1 MSTEE
6 KVIQEAR
13 RLNEAGRTE
22 DAKRLLQE
30 YERTTAVERTNEQ
43 TVYDLLP
50 TAGEI
55 IPSLLAAGP
64 GAKAG
69 AAAGAPLGPLGVA
82 AGGLIGGVASSA
94 LAAGTGRFI
103 GEAAEDYFEGRV
115 VDPEKALQKAT
126 EAATQDAIWSTIFG
140 LGFPV
145 LSKGAQK
152 VGQEVS
158 KKFSGKY
165 TTDEAIET
173 VADLQ
178 EKLKEYGATL
188 MPTMVSGGKRNEILF
203 DVAKVS
209 LVTKNTV
216 DEVFKNY
223 EKYMGAQTEQLV
235 SSFKAGTPRQHGENL
250 LALRQATDS
259 ALQEIVSPFYKAIS
273 QEGKKIP
280 VDITKSV
287 KEQVKEIRA
296 RHRGKPKKDPQ
307 TGKTVFQINWPDSAT
322 RNAHMYL
329 TNIPEKLSFQ
339 EAHTNLSVVKQRL
352 FELSKSTDSSKAA
365 AKIYEDTIN
374 ILETQMD
381 EAAESLSPVIKQQYD
396 EVTRT
401 YRNGRKVIDATY
413 LKKAMDSLDPA
424 TIGGMLTQ
432 DGLSVGLEQVK
443 NLKKLAKEYQERLPK
458 DSPAAQA
465 LGSQEDVLEGIRRG
479 YLESLFKIEGQ
490 GGTSSL
496 RTVREKLKDPKFALT
511 FNEVFK
517 ETPAVRK
524 KIDKMIEELSILERA
539 SGSEAA
545 FSLSLRGQELGA
557 IRGAVSSPVNT
568 LEQVLKFVPALMA
581 KKAITAESIDKQIG
595 LIKTATAYQNRGKQI
610 PREYWSSWAKLVP
623 KGVVIGTGVSAV
635 GTAGSALLTSE

>member
-1 MSTEE
+1 MSPEE
-6 KVIQEAR
+6 QVIQEAR

-30 YERTTAVERTNEQ
+30 YERTASVERANEQ

-50 TAGEI
+50 TVGEI
-55 IPSLLAAGP
+55 VPSLLAAGP

-69 AAAGAPLGPLGVA
+69 AAAGAPFGPFGVA

-94 LAAGTGRFI
+94 LAAGGGRFV

-115 VDPEKALQKAT
+115 VDPKKALEKAT
-126 EAATQDAIWSTIFG
+126 EAATQDAIWSTVFG
-140 LGFPV
+140 LGFPA
-145 LSKGAQK
+145 LSKGLQK
-152 VGQEVS
+152 GKELLS
-158 KKFSGKY
+158 NKY

-188 MPTMVSGGKRNEILF
+188 MPTMVYGGKWNEFFF

-209 LVTKNTV
+209 LVTKNAV
-216 DEVFKNY
+216 NEVFKNY

-250 LALRQATDS
+250 LALRQATDD

-280 VDITKSV
+280 VDITEAV
-287 KEQVKEIRA
+287 GEQVKAIRA
-296 RHRGKPKKDPQ
+296 RHRGKPQKDSQ
-307 TGKTVFQINWPDSAT
+307 TGKTTFKINWPDDAA
-322 RNAHMYL
+322 RKAHTYL
-329 TNIPEKLSFQ
+329 TNIPEKLTFQ

-352 FELSKSTDSSKAA
+352 FELSKSPDSSKAA
-365 AKIYEDTIN
+365 AKIYEDTIK

-381 EAAESLSPVIKQQYD
+381 EAAESLSPAIKQQYD
-396 EVTRT
+396 EVTRI
-401 YRNGRKVIDATY
+401 YRNGRKVIDDTY

-545 FSLSLRGQELGA
+545 FSLALRGQELGA
-557 IRGAVSSPVNT
+557 IRGAARSPTDAFQQILN
-568 LEQVLKFVPALMA
+568 FVPALLA
-581 KKAITAESIDKQIG
+581 KKAISAENIDKQIG
-595 LIKTATAYQNRGKQI
+595 LIKTATAYQNKGKQL
-610 PREYWSSWAKLVP
+610 PKEYWSSWAKLVP
-623 KGVVIGTGVSAV
+623 KGVVVGTGVSAV
-635 GTAGSALLTSE
+635 GTTGFDFLTAE